1 MNSINIEYHPL
12 RFAGLFNLPI
22 PRLRNWS
29 FTMISA
35 GIITVSDKG
44 SQGKREDLSGPA
56 IAEMLA
62 GAAIEIRNTLII
74 PDEKDQIKEAIIN
87 FADIEKLDLIL
98 TTGGTGVSPRDL
110 TPDATLEVID
120 KQVPGMAEAMR
131 QKSLLVTPHA
141 MISRAVAGIRGRC
154 LIVNLPGSPKSVKEN
169 LAVVLPALKHAIEKI
184 KGDDSECA
192 SP

>member
-1 MNSINIEYHPL
+1 M
-12 RFAGLFNLPI
+12 
-22 PRLRNWS
+22 
-29 FTMISA
+29 FTA
-35 GIITVSDKG
+35 CIITVSDKG

-62 GAAIEIRNTLII
+62 GAAIVVKHTVII
-74 PDEKDQIKEAIIN
+74 PDEIEQIQKSIIN
-87 FADIEKLDLIL
+87 FADVEKGDLIL

-131 QKSLLVTPHA
+131 HQSMMVTPHA
-141 MISRAVAGIRGRC
+141 MISRAVAGIRGKS
-154 LIVNLPGSPKSVKEN
+154 LIINLPGSPRGAKEN

-192 SP
+192 SE